1 MERCW
6 VESGLCKRVCQRSS
20 ARRFA
25 CLCLGAVCG
34 PYRGLD
40 SDEALCLWY
49 PRSTRRHGR
58 PLRWC
63 SRPSGATS
71 RAPRPIRASA
81 DDGDPPSRRDAS
93 SRVRDSSRD
102 SRSEKEK
109 RKSCASAIIE
119 RGGGSDVEVAAAIVI
134 QAERARRAVGA
145 HSTWHL
151 WQRPRPMMARGYR
164 GFDFA
169 VRCQNLCPKLPKKD
183 TCLFACV

>member
-1 MERCW
+1 MADARLAHSASCCKSEAHRGLQRQGRGRRTEEMCMERCW

-40 SDEALCLWY
+40 SDEALCVWY

-71 RAPRPIRASA
+71 RAPRPIWASA

-119 RGGGSDVEVAAAIVI
+119 RGAGVRGG
-134 QAERARRAVGA
+134 RRDSNSG
-145 HSTWHL
+145 
-151 WQRPRPMMARGYR
+151 
-164 GFDFA
+164 
-169 VRCQNLCPKLPKKD
+169 
-183 TCLFACV
+183 